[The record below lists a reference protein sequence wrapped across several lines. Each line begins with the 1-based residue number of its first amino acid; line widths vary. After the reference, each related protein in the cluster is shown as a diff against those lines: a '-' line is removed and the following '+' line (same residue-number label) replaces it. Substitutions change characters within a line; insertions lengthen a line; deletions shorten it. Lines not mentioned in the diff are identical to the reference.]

1 MSKLRYSTSMSLD
14 GFVAGSHQS
23 PEHPLGIGGELLHQ
37 WMFTLAVWRRE
48 AGLEGGEVN
57 ASTAILEQVDAN
69 VGAIVMGRN
78 MFGGGP
84 GPWSDELWTGWWGH
98 NPPFHLPVFV
108 LTHHARPPVEMEGG
122 TTFTF
127 VTEGIDAALER
138 ARRSASGKDVAVAGG
153 GEVAKECL
161 AAGLLDEIAI
171 HLVPVFL
178 GDGVRLFDGLGLPA
192 VRLEQVRAIE
202 APGVTHLQYR
212 VVRGEAH

>member
-1 MSKLRYSTSMSLD
+1 
-14 GFVAGSHQS
+14 
-23 PEHPLGIGGELLHQ
+23 
-37 WMFTLAVWRRE
+37 
-48 AGLEGGEVN
+48 
-57 ASTAILEQVDAN
+57 
-69 VGAIVMGRN
+69 
-78 MFGGGP
+78 
-84 GPWSDELWTGWWGH
+84 
-98 NPPFHLPVFV
+98 
-108 LTHHARPPVEMEGG
+108 MEGG